1 MGKKVVQHIRQSS
14 VLTGQQIVCFNICQ
28 CFNAFPDALGAVI
41 ERLFNALFVGVLGLL
56 DAFLELPPC
65 FTVSCFFTAQLCTCS
80 HTHALTATPLQTSP
94 IHTSPP
100 PKKSS
105 LPPIMLRYT
114 VYRPQPLTLCQIII
128 QPTYSL
134 TQPCLSS
141 CLDYFSP
148 QCGPSAFSMPRPL
161 LASNPVCLNPIL
173 FHFGGLIRFQL
184 PSFCPVAVLLCE
196 YSSSPGPPALHQRPF
211 PSLLPTSACRI

>member
-105 LPPIMLRYT
+105 LPPIMLRYIQT
-114 VYRPQPLTLCQIII
+114 SATHSLPDHHSTHLQSHSALPFILPGLLFTSVWTL
-128 QPTYSL
+128 SL
-134 TQPCLSS
+134 QLASSAPGLES
-141 CLDYFSP
+141 CLPESHPVSFWWSDPLSAP
-148 QCGPSAFSMPRPL
+148 QFLPCSCAPL
-161 LASNPVCLNPIL
+161 
-173 FHFGGLIRFQL
+173 
-184 PSFCPVAVLLCE
+184 
-196 YSSSPGPPALHQRPF
+196 
-211 PSLLPTSACRI
+211 